1 MTKFVNVTAS
11 VTLSTEFIIEVP
23 EDATEEKV
31 KELAEKQIVLPNDYP
46 NAVTKILKETGIQ
59 ISGLDSMFKSWN
71 VDDIAYIYDGI
82 D

>member
-71 VDDIAYIYDGI
+71 VDDIAYIYDEI